1 MSRYG
6 LYTVLVHIVCIKE
19 DACGVSERVG
29 GKVRTEGSERM
40 KYGLDLCM
48 SEKSS
53 IFVSDFEG
61 E

>member
-1 MSRYG
+1 M
-6 LYTVLVHIVCIKE
+6 
-19 DACGVSERVG
+19 SERVG
-29 GKVRTEGSERM
+29 VRCARRGSARM

-53 IFVSDFEG
+53 IFVSDFES

>member
-1 MSRYG
+1 M
-6 LYTVLVHIVCIKE
+6 
-19 DACGVSERVG
+19 SERVG
-29 GKVRTEGSERM
+29 VRCVRRGPVRM

-53 IFVSDFEG
+53 IFVSDFES

>member
-1 MSRYG
+1 M
-6 LYTVLVHIVCIKE
+6 
-19 DACGVSERVG
+19 SERVG
-29 GKVRTEGSERM
+29 GKVRTEGSVRM

>member
-1 MSRYG
+1 M
-6 LYTVLVHIVCIKE
+6 
-19 DACGVSERVG
+19 SERVG
-29 GKVRTEGSERM
+29 GKVRTERSARM